1 MEKHKVYFTVCIP
14 TYNRKEKLKLT
25 LQSLERQSYKDFEVI
40 VVDDGS
46 IDNTKN
52 FISEYIKNTPLN
64 LRYIYKSNGGK
75 HTALNIGIESAGS
88 KYFIILDSDDIF
100 TDNCLQYFF
109 DKTIA
114 IDSNEKFCGIIC
126 RCAEIKDDNA
136 ILIGE
141 KFPKENWIT
150 SYIDFHFGKGLTIH
164 GSRYKDCCE
173 CIKTK
178 ILKEYKFPELITAKF
193 VPESYIFDQIGLKDD
208 LLAFNE
214 ILEIKEYQDKI
225 DEIKTELT
233 RIEEV
238 HQEILKKQRTTS
250 GQQEITKAMER
261 DFKAYA
267 SKHTKLENQIE
278 ALNAKI
284 ESFKLPEYL
293 ISIQRGIIIEKVKKE
308 KQEKERKIK
317 EQKAQKKAEK
327 QKSKQEKSE

>member
-1 MEKHKVYFTVCIP
+1 MYFTVCIP

-52 FISEYIKNTPLN
+52 FVLEYLKQTNLN
-64 LRYIYKSNGGK
+64 LRYIYKDNGGK
-75 HTALNIGIESAGS
+75 HTALNIGIESAGG

-100 TDNCLQYFF
+100 TDNCLRYFF

-114 IDSNEKFCGIIC
+114 IDSEEKFCGIIC
-126 RCAEIKDDNA
+126 RCAEIKDAND

-173 CIKTK
+173 CIKTE
-178 ILKEYKFPELITAKF
+178 ILKKYRFPEIETAKF
-193 VPESYIFDQIGLKDD
+193 IPESYIFDQIGLKYN

-214 ILEIKEYQDKI
+214 IVKIVEYREDGITKNYQDYKGKNIDGFLLKYKWNIDNLARRSDIKLLAKFVIWYQYFCGLQLKGERANVKI
-225 DEIKTELT
+225 NITGCFVEKIF
-233 RIEEV
+233 R
-238 HQEILKKQRTTS
+238 ILKFLKNDV
-250 GQQEITKAMER
+250 MP
-261 DFKAYA
+261 
-267 SKHTKLENQIE
+267 L
-278 ALNAKI
+278 
-284 ESFKLPEYL
+284 
-293 ISIQRGIIIEKVKKE
+293 
-308 KQEKERKIK
+308 
-317 EQKAQKKAEK
+317 
-327 QKSKQEKSE
+327 